1 MNVSTAYIA
10 VVLIWSTTPL
20 GIVWSSESVH
30 PTLAVLLRML
40 IALIL
45 GLLLIKINRISLP
58 WHRDAVKL
66 YLFSA
71 LGIFGGMLLS
81 YYAAQ
86 YISSGLISLI
96 FGLAP
101 ILSGVIAQKL
111 IHEPKFTLTK
121 KIALVV
127 ALIGLFIVC
136 LDNLLLSQNGYI
148 GIILVLFAVLFFS
161 LSGVLVK
168 SITITIHPL
177 STTIGALLLCTPLFL
192 LVWLIFDGSLNY
204 QQWQLRSI
212 LAIVYLGVFG
222 SLIGFIAYFYVL
234 QKLTASTVALI
245 TMITP
250 VLALSLGALLNNE
263 HVSFNLMIGAVFVV
277 TGLTCFQWSTKVSAS
292 MKKRLRNSHTKTR
305 F

>member
-1 MNVSTAYIA
+1 MNVSTAYLA

-30 PTLAVLLRML
+30 PTLAVLLRMS
-40 IALIL
+40 IALTI
-45 GLLLIKINRISLP
+45 GIVLLKAYNIKLP
-58 WHRDAVKL
+58 WHLNAIKL
-66 YLFSA
+66 YIFSA
-71 LGIFGGMLLS
+71 VGIFGGMLLS

-101 ILSGVIAQKL
+101 ILSGVLAQKM
-111 IHEPKFTLTK
+111 INEPKFSRTK
-121 KIALVV
+121 KIALVI
-127 ALIGLFIVC
+127 ALIGLSIVC
-136 LDNLLLSQNGYI
+136 LDNFLLNDKGYI
-148 GIILVLFAVLFFS
+148 GIILVLFAVSFFS

-168 SITITIHPL
+168 GVQIVIHPL
-177 STTIGALLLCTPLFL
+177 STTIGALLFCTPLFFI
-192 LVWLIFDGSLNY
+192 VWLVFDGTLNY
-204 QQWQLRSI
+204 QEWQPRAILSI
-212 LAIVYLGVFG
+212 IYLGVFG

-263 HVSFNLMIGAVFVV
+263 HISINLMIGAVFVV
-277 TGLTCFQWSTKVSAS
+277 TGLTCFQWSTKVSTTMS
-292 MKKRLRNSHTKTR
+292 KRLRFSPTKTR
-305 F
+305 L

>member
-45 GLLLIKINRISLP
+45 GLVLIKINRITLP

-111 IHEPKFTLTK
+111 INEPKFSLTK

-127 ALIGLFIVC
+127 ALTGLFIVC
-136 LDNLLLSQNGYI
+136 LDNVLISKNGYI
-148 GIILVLFAVLFFS
+148 GIVLVLFAVLFFS

-168 SITITIHPL
+168 SITISIHPL
-177 STTIGALLLCTPLFL
+177 STTIGALLFCTPLFL
-192 LVWLIFDGSLNY
+192 IVWLIFDGSLNY

-212 LAIVYLGVFG
+212 LAIIYLGVFG

-263 HVSFNLMIGAVFVV
+263 HVSFNLLIGAVFVV

-292 MKKRLRNSHTKTR
+292 MKKRVRNSQRKAR

>member
-1 MNVSTAYIA
+1 MNVSTAYLA

-40 IALIL
+40 IALTL
-45 GLLLIKINRISLP
+45 GFVLLKAYNIKLP
-58 WHRDAVKL
+58 WHRNALKL
-66 YLFSA
+66 YIFSA

-101 ILSGVIAQKL
+101 ILSGVIAQRL
-111 IHEPKFTLTK
+111 INEPKFTMTK
-121 KIALVV
+121 KIALVI
-127 ALIGLFIVC
+127 AILGLSIVC
-136 LDNLLLSQNGYI
+136 LDNFLLDDKGYI
-148 GIILVLFAVLFFS
+148 GIILVLFAVSFFS
-161 LSGVLVK
+161 LSSVLVK
-168 SITITIHPL
+168 SVQIAIHPL
-177 STTIGALLLCTPLFL
+177 STTIGALLFCTPLFL
-192 LVWLIFDGSLNY
+192 ITWLVFDGTLNY
-204 QQWQLRSI
+204 QQWQLRAVLS
-212 LAIVYLGVFG
+212 IVYLGVFG

-250 VLALSLGALLNNE
+250 VLALTLGALLNNE
-263 HVSFNLMIGAVFVV
+263 HISINLLIGAIFVV
-277 TGLTCFQWSTKVSAS
+277 SGLTCFQWSTKVSAT
-292 MKKRLRNSHTKTR
+292 MNKRLKRSITKTGL
-305 F
+305 

>member
-45 GLLLIKINRISLP
+45 GLVLIKVNRIKLP

-111 IHEPKFTLTK
+111 INEPKFTLMK
-121 KIALVV
+121 KIALVI
-127 ALIGLFIVC
+127 ALIGLCIVC
-136 LDNLLLSQNGYI
+136 LDNLLLSKHGYI
-148 GIILVLFAVLFFS
+148 GIVLVLFAVTFFS

-168 SITITIHPL
+168 SVQISIHPL
-177 STTIGALLLCTPLFL
+177 STTIGALLFCTPLFL
-192 LVWLIFDGSLNY
+192 IVWLIFDGSLNY

-212 LAIVYLGVFG
+212 LAIIYLGVFG

-263 HVSFNLMIGAVFVV
+263 HVSFNLVIGAAFVV
-277 TGLTCFQWSTKVSAS
+277 TGLTCFQWSTKVSAT
-292 MKKRLRNSHTKTR
+292 MKKRIKLSKNKARL
-305 F
+305 

>member
-45 GLLLIKINRISLP
+45 GLVLLKINRIKLP

-101 ILSGVIAQKL
+101 ILSGVLAQKL
-111 IHEPKFTLTK
+111 INEPKFTLTK

-127 ALIGLFIVC
+127 ALTGLFIVC
-136 LDNLLLSQNGYI
+136 IDNLLLSQDGYI

-177 STTIGALLLCTPLFL
+177 STTIGALLFCTPLFL
-192 LVWLIFDGSLNY
+192 IVWLIFDGSLNY
-204 QQWQLRSI
+204 QQWHLRSI
-212 LAIVYLGVFG
+212 LAIIYLGVFG

-263 HVSFNLMIGAVFVV
+263 HVSFNLVIGAAFVV
-277 TGLTCFQWSTKVSAS
+277 AGLSCFQWSTKVSS
-292 MKKRLRNSHTKTR
+292 TMVKRIKFSKNKARL
-305 F
+305 

>member
-1 MNVSTAYIA
+1 MNVSAAYIA

-30 PTLAVLLRML
+30 PTLAVLLRMM
-40 IALIL
+40 IALII
-45 GLLLIKINRISLP
+45 GLVLLKAYNIKLP
-58 WHRDAVKL
+58 WHRNALKL
-66 YLFSA
+66 YTFSA
-71 LGIFGGMLLS
+71 VGIFGGMLFS

-101 ILSGVIAQKL
+101 ILSGAIAQKM
-111 IHEPKFTLTK
+111 INEPKFSLTK
-121 KIALVV
+121 KVALVI
-127 ALIGLFIVC
+127 ALIGLSIVC
-136 LDNLLLSQNGYI
+136 LDNFLLDENGYI
-148 GIILVLFAVLFFS
+148 GIILVLFAVSFFS
-161 LSGVLVK
+161 VSSVLVK
-168 SITITIHPL
+168 SVQISIHPL
-177 STTIGALLLCTPLFL
+177 STTIGALLLCTPLFFI
-192 LVWLIFDGSLNY
+192 VWLVFDGSWNY

-212 LAIVYLGVFG
+212 LSIIYLGVFG

-263 HVSFNLMIGAVFVV
+263 HISINLMVGAIFVV
-277 TGLTCFQWSTKVSAS
+277 AGLTCFQWSTKLSATVN
-292 MKKRLRNSHTKTR
+292 KRLRRSSNSAHL
-305 F
+305 

>member
-45 GLLLIKINRISLP
+45 GLVLIKVNRIKLP

-111 IHEPKFTLTK
+111 INEPKFTLIK
-121 KIALVV
+121 KIALVI
-127 ALIGLFIVC
+127 ALIGLCIVC
-136 LDNLLLSQNGYI
+136 LDNLLLSKHGYI
-148 GIILVLFAVLFFS
+148 GIVLVLFAVTFFS

-168 SITITIHPL
+168 SVQISIHPL
-177 STTIGALLLCTPLFL
+177 STTIGALLFCTPLFL
-192 LVWLIFDGSLNY
+192 IVWLIFDGSLNY

-212 LAIVYLGVFG
+212 LAIIYLGVFG
-222 SLIGFIAYFYVL
+222 SLIGFIAYFYIL

-263 HVSFNLMIGAVFVV
+263 HVSFNLVIGAAFVV
-277 TGLTCFQWSTKVSAS
+277 TGLTCFQWSTKVSAT
-292 MKKRLRNSHTKTR
+292 MKKRIKLSKNKARL
-305 F
+305 